1 MNLEFIMKRKQM
13 THDKIVI
20 DGIVYKLTPE
30 LVTENL
36 QVNKL
41 DEVHFPEMDYHL
53 ADKDMTWQE
62 AVDYAKS
69 LGPGWRLP
77 TKKELQA
84 YAPQLSRSG
93 KEGVFWS
100 AFSVSASTPYAW
112 SVSLAYGNA
121 YNDNKFNTRQVVC
134 VRP

>member
-1 MNLEFIMKRKQM
+1 M

-36 QVNKL
+36 HVNEL
-41 DEVHFPEMDYHL
+41 DEVHFPEMDYQF
-53 ADKDMTWQE
+53 ADKEMTWQE

-69 LGPGWRLP
+69 LGDGWRLP
-77 TKKELQA
+77 TKQELQA
-84 YAPQLSRSG
+84 YAPQLS
-93 KEGVFWS
+93 KTVNEGAFWS
-100 AFSVSASTPYAW
+100 ASSVSYDTYSAW
-112 SVSLAYGNA
+112 FVDLAYGGTFFN
-121 YNDNKFNTRQVVC
+121 NKYATYQVVC

>member
-1 MNLEFIMKRKQM
+1 M

-41 DEVHFPEMDYHL
+41 DEVHFPEMDYQF
-53 ADKDMTWQE
+53 ADKEMTWQE
-62 AVDYAKS
+62 AVDYAKN
-69 LGPGWRLP
+69 LGSGWRLP
-77 TKKELQA
+77 TKQELQA

-93 KEGVFWS
+93 KEGVFWTGS
-100 AFSVSASTPYAW
+100 SVSNNTDYAW
-112 SVSLAYGNA
+112 TVDLADGSTGDDDKDYTN
-121 YNDNKFNTRQVVC
+121 QVVC